1 MKIATCKNRTQK
13 TYLNREVT
21 WEQILAKLE
30 HTTRTKETLEEYKKK
45 TKDQQA
51 DIKDVG
57 GFVAGELSVERQIK
71 SVEN

>member
-45 TKDQQA
+45 TKDRQA

-57 GFVAGELSVERQIK
+57 GFCRTP
-71 SVEN
+71 N